1 MAKVP
6 GFGAGG
12 PRFESRYDLVKDHLP
27 VVIVARS
34 LYHHATSHIILRA
47 PFPFPVYGQALPS
60 PDLTSAQ

>member
-27 VVIVARS
+27 VKLALQANITFAIVMHWE
-34 LYHHATSHIILRA
+34 LY
-47 PFPFPVYGQALPS
+47 
-60 PDLTSAQ
+60 